1 MSAAPHPYIVNSDSA
16 RLRYLEARHAQVAH
30 WQATSSPVPQHFY
43 TTINNTNLAVPPRAV
58 EHERMP
64 APEKDLPPVPQ
75 QQQRICPSLRHYG
88 PPPAHSV
95 PRRRDAAKLN
105 APSNYAPEP
114 QPGPTIITQPFP
126 PTDPSSEWGKVL
138 ESLDAQLEL
147 NWEWNRVTRG
157 LRAPEDRNI
166 IYVF

>member
-1 MSAAPHPYIVNSDSA
+1 MSAAHPYIVNSESA
-16 RLRYLEARHAQVAH
+16 RLRYLEARHAQLAH
-30 WQATSSPVPQHFY
+30 WQATSSPVPQYFY
-43 TTINNTNLAVPPRAV
+43 TPTNNTNLAVPPRAV
-58 EHERMP
+58 EHERIP

-75 QQQRICPSLRHYG
+75 QRLITTSLRHYG
-88 PPPAHSV
+88 SPPPHSV

-105 APSNYAPEP
+105 APSNYTPEP
-114 QPGPTIITQPFP
+114 QPRPTIITQPFP
-126 PTDPSSEWGKVL
+126 PTDPSTEWGKVL

-157 LRAPEDRNI
+157 LRAPEDRHT